1 MEELANVPFL
11 ILGNKID
18 LPSAV
23 NEDHL
28 RQAFGLTQTT
38 GQVRFFHI
46 CFCSCV
52 LTAPLF
58 FLRVML
64 P

>member
-46 CFCSCV
+46 CLCTCADS
-52 LTAPLF
+52 ASF